1 MSFPGVVKPS
11 PWPGLQGN
19 SQFHPGPLWHHHSH
33 LHGTHASPMP
43 SDVSEKISATTRFK
57 VLPQAP
63 QRYATASPSTVVERP
78 ARDSDSPATLLVGTS
93 PFPRPPAFVLED
105 HLTIKPAPHSNESEV
120 ISPPKQQVPVST
132 SPTAPDEGVV
142 RIGANEESSAGIPM
156 TPQLSPTSAA
166 RKQKRIRRRR
176 CGSCAGCSRNENCG
190 TCSVCTNQNTTNSVC
205 KLRRCD
211 ILKRRVS
218 ITPNGTFRSV
228 FVNYSS
234 L

>member
-1 MSFPGVVKPS
+1 MCYSTTKGTVRRPMSFPGVVKPS

-19 SQFHPGPLWHHHSH
+19 SQFHPAMASPLWHHRHNH
-33 LHGTHASPMP
+33 LHGTHASP

-57 VLPQAP
+57 VLPQTP
-63 QRYATASPSTVVERP
+63 RYATSTVVER
-78 ARDSDSPATLLVGTS
+78 DSDSPVTPGTS
-93 PFPRPPAFVLED
+93 PFSRPSAFLFDD
-105 HLTIKPAPHSNESEV
+105 HLTKPAPYSNESEL
-120 ISPPKQQVPVST
+120 ISPPKQTIVST
-132 SPTAPDEGVV
+132 PAPDEGVV
-142 RIGANEESSAGIPM
+142 RISVNEESSAVA
-156 TPQLSPTSAA
+156 PQLSPTSAA

-218 ITPNGTFRSV
+218 DT
-228 FVNYSS
+228 
-234 L
+234 